1 MSLTTQFEEI
11 DQPVPVNR
19 LVAAGNNMFSCGPE
33 DEARHKGRAVRGK
46 PPMFPIVGEVIDVN
60 GDWWDVRNLRDTKH
74 GFDLCFGSPA
84 SDHGVF
90 SSGPPRLI
98 ATKPLWDFW
107 DANRTKSHGF
117 LFDLPAGRTTL
128 KRLRR
133 RLGFNYHDDT
143 WDFWTNRIEDLAS
156 LRPSEFAAKHEV
168 ARDAASDWRMK
179 MVGRRARK
187 TGWWRKAKV
196 RKVLLSGLTLIET
209 GRKLGISISHAS
221 RLRDRA
227 RLELQLLSTPVDQKV
242 TLACERNQY
251 R

>member
-1 MSLTTQFEEI
+1 
-11 DQPVPVNR
+11 
-19 LVAAGNNMFSCGPE
+19 
-33 DEARHKGRAVRGK
+33 
-46 PPMFPIVGEVIDVN
+46 
-60 GDWWDVRNLRDTKH
+60 
-74 GFDLCFGSPA
+74 
-84 SDHGVF
+84 
-90 SSGPPRLI
+90 
-98 ATKPLWDFW
+98 
-107 DANRTKSHGF
+107 
-117 LFDLPAGRTTL
+117 
-128 KRLRR
+128 
-133 RLGFNYHDDT
+133 
-143 WDFWTNRIEDLAS
+143 
-156 LRPSEFAAKHEV
+156 
-168 ARDAASDWRMK
+168 MK